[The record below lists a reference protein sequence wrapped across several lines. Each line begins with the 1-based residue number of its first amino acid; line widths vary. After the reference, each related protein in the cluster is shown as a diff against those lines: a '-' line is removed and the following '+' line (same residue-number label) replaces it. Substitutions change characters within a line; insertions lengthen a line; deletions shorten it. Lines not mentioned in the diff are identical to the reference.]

1 MHDEP
6 GKGGVTAR
14 SEAALYQKRIAAAAA
29 CIRRGLWRE
38 LGFGR
43 QQHIAVTDPRDG
55 RGMVAHPESDA
66 RVPLTYA
73 ARDGVIMVAVS
84 GEPGEF
90 DPATDGGMRGLAGAV
105 GDALNKSIDDKT
117 S

>member
-1 MHDEP
+1 MPDEP
-6 GKGGVTAR
+6 AKVAVTAR
-14 SEAALYQKRIAAAAA
+14 SDAALHQKGMTAAAAR
-29 CIRRGLWRE
+29 IRRGLWRE

-73 ARDGVIMVAVS
+73 ARDEKILVAVS

-90 DPATDGGMRGLAGAV
+90 DPATDDGLRGLAGAV
-105 GDALNKSIDDKT
+105 GDALNKSMDEK
-117 S
+117 SP